1 MIELNIKTYKFKNN
15 NMKVEISNGELLD
28 KLTILELKIQNIKN
42 TKKLANVYTE
52 FNELN
57 PLAEVL
63 FESYDSDLQN
73 HYTELEYINTQL
85 WKIEDDIRE
94 CERNKDFGSKF
105 VDLARSVYI
114 TNDKRCE
121 VKKIINLLT
130 ESGFVEEKSYKE
142 Y

>member
-1 MIELNIKTYKFKNN
+1 MD
-15 NMKVEISNGELLD
+15 NMKIEISNGELLD
-28 KLTILELKIQNIKN
+28 KISILELKINNIKD
-42 TKKLANVYTE
+42 KEKLVNVYKE

-63 FESYDSDLQN
+63 FENYDSDLQN

-94 CERNKDFGSKF
+94 CERNKDFGYKF
-105 VDLARSVYI
+105 VELARSVYI

>member
-1 MIELNIKTYKFKNN
+1 
-15 NMKVEISNGELLD
+15 MKVEISNGELLD